1 MLRPHNNVE
10 IAAFGSML
18 LRAHGAHMPVNII
31 QMTRIY
37 GDEFFHMAFYFRDVV
52 RVPLMPK
59 ALTQL
64 LGRVSATEFDGP
76 DIRESS
82 LGLLYCRLDTSW
94 KGNCCTLFAYIVD
107 VPYI

>member
-1 MLRPHNNVE
+1 
-10 IAAFGSML
+10 
-18 LRAHGAHMPVNII
+18 
-31 QMTRIY
+31 
-37 GDEFFHMAFYFRDVV
+37 
-52 RVPLMPK
+52 MPK

-64 LGRVSATEFDGP
+64 LGRVSATEFAGP